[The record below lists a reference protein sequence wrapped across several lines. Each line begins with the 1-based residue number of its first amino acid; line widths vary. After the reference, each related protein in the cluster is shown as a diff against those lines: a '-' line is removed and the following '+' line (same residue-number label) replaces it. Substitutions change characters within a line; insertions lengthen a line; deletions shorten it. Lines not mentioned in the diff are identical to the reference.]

1 MAEFTW
7 FRDEKAKFDREDTEI
22 VGISTDAPERNRAWA
37 ESLKLPFRLLSD
49 RDPKGKVGRLYGV
62 WDGLW
67 RLERRATFLV
77 DRQGIVRHMDT
88 GSLALDGKSVL
99 QALTRLRRA
108 SR

>member
-7 FRDEKAKFDREDTEI
+7 FRDEKAKFDREDIEI
-22 VGISTDAPERNRAWA
+22 VGISADAPERNKAWA

-49 RDPKGKVGRLYGV
+49 RDPAGKVGRLYGV
-62 WDGLW
+62 WSSLW
-67 RLERRATFLV
+67 RLERRASFLV
-77 DRQGIVRHMDT
+77 DRQGIIRHVDT
-88 GSLALDGKSVL
+88 DGLALDGKRVL